1 MSRVLFLG
9 LVPALSL
16 LASCSGTP
24 DPRTVEGTLGYMAQ
38 AVEAGDARMLFRVVD
53 SRARHA
59 MISIVADR
67 HRAAELVRR
76 TYPTDQRDAALAA
89 LGDAADASDAPAL
102 FAHRC
107 GAPCMQ
113 GIGAL
118 VGPPANVRTAGQ
130 ETFVRTSKGTEI
142 VLFRKNA
149 GDWYGF
155 VWRTAELAA
164 ERDRANRDLH
174 VIEENAATYER
185 RRQLEQ
191 QAPATP

>member
-1 MSRVLFLG
+1 
-9 LVPALSL
+9 
-16 LASCSGTP
+16 
-24 DPRTVEGTLGYMAQ
+24 
-38 AVEAGDARMLFRVVD
+38 
-53 SRARHA
+53 
-59 MISIVADR
+59 
-67 HRAAELVRR
+67 
-76 TYPTDQRDAALAA
+76 
-89 LGDAADASDAPAL
+89 
-102 FAHRC
+102 
-107 GAPCMQ
+107 MQ

>member
-1 MSRVLFLG
+1 MSRLLFLG
-9 LVPALSL
+9 LVPVLSL

-38 AVEAGDARMLFRVVD
+38 AVETGDARMLFRVVD
-53 SRARHA
+53 ARARHA
-59 MISIVADR
+59 MISTVSDR
-67 HRAAELVRR
+67 RAAAELVRR
-76 TYPTDQRDAALAA
+76 TYPADQQAAALAA
-89 LGDAADASDAPAL
+89 LGDAAEARDAADL
-102 FAHRC
+102 FARRC
-107 GAPCMQ
+107 GPACMQ
-113 GIGAL
+113 GIGAM
-118 VGPPANVRTAGQ
+118 VGPPASVRTEGQ

-142 VLFRKNA
+142 VLFRKNE

-174 VIEENAATYER
+174 VIQENAATYER

-191 QAPATP
+191 QAPSTP